1 MDNKTRTLIIGAV
14 AGAALGLAGA
24 FLLTRRSEETGTE
37 ITVSAGEGMRLGV
50 MIVGL
55 LRAVADLGEDKI
67 QRNRLRERRNNA
79 GTQTNMSLRFIY
91 PVIFPFKSFPLN
103 EPLSC
108 KSARASSVL
117 SQTFHN
123 TTPRTWPSSR

>member
-1 MDNKTRTLIIGAV
+1 MDNKTKTLIIGAV

-55 LRAVADLGEDKI
+55 LRAVADLGEDK
-67 QRNRLRERRNNA
+67 N
-79 GTQTNMSLRFIY
+79 S
-91 PVIFPFKSFPLN
+91 K
-103 EPLSC
+103 
-108 KSARASSVL
+108 K
-117 SQTFHN
+117 
-123 TTPRTWPSSR
+123 